1 MKKTLVLILTTILMV
16 SCYAFTAKAA
26 PGKNVKLIIEGNSS
40 RIISES
46 YSVNTSTATGVLL
59 EIDSMENRISL
70 TISSS
75 AYGSYLTGVNGETS
89 GSKGT
94 NSGWMIKVN
103 GVAPS
108 VGMDSIPINDGD
120 TILLYFADM
129 YAQNPVPDYSRIEEG
144 IISFSS
150 EDTTYD
156 SSWNPIVSTN
166 PVVGATVKW
175 YTGENTFSTYTTDSS
190 GEITIAEEELT
201 EGFHRVAIEK
211 YNAEGANIA
220 IRLADDEGVTISGQS
235 GEPQGSGENQS
246 ENNEEPAGGEEEEPG
261 NTVETGDSLF
271 ILIAVAVLS
280 AAGMAVARNK
290 RKTA

>member
-1 MKKTLVLILTTILMV
+1 M
-16 SCYAFTAKAA
+16 
-26 PGKNVKLIIEGNSS
+26 
-40 RIISES
+40 
-46 YSVNTSTATGVLL
+46 

-108 VGMDSIPINDGD
+108 VGIDSIQINDGD

-220 IRLADDEGVTISGQS
+220 IRLADDEGVTISGQTR
-235 GEPQGSGENQS
+235 EPQGSVENQS
-246 ENNEEPAGGEEEEPG
+246 ENNEEPAGGEEEPG